1 MKTYGI
7 LCFVLALAMFAAPVA
22 VLDLS
27 DFSFAAAREVLF
39 GEETQAT
46 QSDEAT
52 DSETVAV
59 LQAASGNVVEMDTV
73 EYLVGCVASE
83 MSADADAE
91 ALLKYALKR
100 LGTA

>member
-52 DSETVAV
+52 DSEAGAV
-59 LQAASGNVVEMDTV
+59 VQAAGGNVREMGRG
-73 EYLVGCVASE
+73 EYLVGCVAGE
-83 MSADADAE
+83 
-91 ALLKYALKR
+91 K
-100 LGTA
+100 